1 MSCQQNPCA
10 GCGKNACCS
19 ACGQAR
25 EIRIRRKDA
34 DFLLRFAELPFLP
47 AVRFSLRRLNGSSSE
62 SDCLAPVFL
71 SAPSE
76 TFPDVCQTAGILT
89 RLLEQ
94 KLISVS
100 YTEPLERFNYSN
112 YVNSAA
118 FTDFCARA
126 TGFAIPEI
134 EYGSMALTA
143 LGQEVIDD
151 LELYVLP
158 RSDKL

>member
-1 MSCQQNPCA
+1 MGCQQNPCA

-47 AVRFSLRRLNGSSSE
+47 AVRFSLRRLNGSSPE

-112 YVNSAA
+112 
-118 FTDFCARA
+118 
-126 TGFAIPEI
+126 
-134 EYGSMALTA
+134 
-143 LGQEVIDD
+143 
-151 LELYVLP
+151 
-158 RSDKL
+158 

>member
-1 MSCQQNPCA
+1 MGCQQNPCA

-76 TFPDVCQTAGILT
+76 TLPDVCQTAGILT
-89 RLLEQ
+89 RPLEQ

-100 YTEPLERFNYSN
+100 YTEPLERFNYSTMSTLLPSQI
-112 YVNSAA
+112 SAPA
-118 FTDFCARA
+118 Q
-126 TGFAIPEI
+126 P
-134 EYGSMALTA
+134 
-143 LGQEVIDD
+143 
-151 LELYVLP
+151 VL
-158 RSDKL
+158 RSQKLNMEAWPLQRLDRK

>member
-1 MSCQQNPCA
+1 MGCQQNPCA

-47 AVRFSLRRLNGSSSE
+47 AVRFSLRRLNGSSPE

-76 TFPDVCQTAGILT
+76 TFPDVCQTAGSLP
-89 RLLEQ
+89 RLLDQ
-94 KLISVS
+94 KLICVS
-100 YTEPLERFNYSN
+100 YPDPLARFNYSN

-126 TGFAIPEI
+126 TGFAVPEI